1 MSNVLDYLTWRG
13 DLTLAQDP
21 FNSIDA
27 LLLSCLSY
35 VDLKGIV
42 PGTGDGRITME
53 EAAEKF
59 FAMHSEEE
67 LAQDKTF
74 TNYAPSLLKAL
85 AATERFKGAYLQ
97 NFVDDTDVS
106 RLIQFAAL
114 EIDTSDGF
122 AFVSYRGT
130 DDAIIGWK
138 EDFYLSFMTVPAED
152 EASLYLMEILHS
164 RSEKIRIGGHS
175 KGGHLAIY
183 AAVTAPT
190 SLVDRI
196 EQIYNFDGPGF
207 NHEAMETE
215 PFKRI
220 IPKITKIIP
229 QTSIIGRLLENTVA
243 PTVIRSTELGMM
255 QHNPMTWQLEGKSFE
270 ECEGTDTISDAF
282 DDAMTGWL
290 NEMTFEDRKVFVD
303 ELFSVFEASGCD
315 CLSDLTKVGVKGTR
329 AMIDRMRQIRND
341 SGAKVRALVKM
352 FFVNFNALTGGV
364 KGRLEANVKSRNK
377 YSYQQ

>member
-114 EIDTSDGF
+114 EIDTSDGY

-255 QHNPMTWQLEGKSFE
+255 QHNPMTWQLEGKNFE

-364 KGRLEANVKSRNK
+364 KGRLEANVKSRGK
-377 YSYQQ
+377 

>member
-13 DLTLAQDP
+13 DLTFAQDP

-35 VDLKGIV
+35 VDLRDIV
-42 PGTGDGRITME
+42 PGTGDGAVTME
-53 EAAEKF
+53 EAAAKF

-74 TNYAPSLLKAL
+74 TSYAPSLLKAM
-85 AATERFKGAYLQ
+85 AATERFKGALLQ

-106 RLIQFAAL
+106 RQIQFAAL
-114 EIDTSDGF
+114 EIDTSDGY

-152 EASLYLMEILHS
+152 EASLYLMEVLHS
-164 RSEKIRIGGHS
+164 RVEKIRIGGHS

-190 SLVDRI
+190 SLADRI

-229 QTSIIGRLLENTVA
+229 QTSIIGRLLENTVE
-243 PTVIRSTELGMM
+243 PTVIRSNELGMM

-290 NEMTFEDRKVFVD
+290 SEMTFEDRKVFVD

-315 CLSDLTKVGVKGTR
+315 CLSDLTKVGVRGTR
-329 AMIDRMRQIRND
+329 AMIDRMHAIRND
-341 SGAKVRALVKM
+341 SGAKVRTLVKM

-364 KGRLEANVKSRNK
+364 KGRLEANVKSRGK
-377 YSYQQ
+377 